1 MEADQEQP
9 SPVSVT
15 EQPKPTNTTRSK
27 KKRAA
32 NKAGLA
38 ERAQQESTCIQLTF
52 QGAHLQLHDASSR
65 SPGVLMTLTLSK
77 KAKA

>member
-38 ERAQQESTCIQLTF
+38 ERAQESTSIQLTF
-52 QGAHLQLHDASSR
+52 QGAYLQLHDASSR